1 MSFVLS
7 SKKPLA
13 RRDGDPLIKLL
24 DPDRGPLQALED
36 QNLAKLGDALLNFIY
51 SLSLSQARGR
61 ADGRKIPNNLLA
73 KALEMCRHSS
83 LTPRRSDK
91 HRKGDIVEAIFAYAW
106 LTGILDVRE
115 SAEYLAS
122 ASGTEGGELDRE
134 GYSRGLAEILDRIL
148 NSSGVPEDE

>member
-13 RRDGDPLIKLL
+13 RRDGDPLSELI
-24 DPDRGPLQALED
+24 DPDQGPLQAFND
-36 QNLAKLGDALLNFIY
+36 RNLSKLGDALLNLIY
-51 SLSLSQARGR
+51 SLSLSQVRGR

-73 KALEMCRHSS
+73 KALEICRHSS

-106 LTGILDVRE
+106 LIGILDIRE
-115 SAEYLAS
+115 SAEYLAVV
-122 ASGTEGGELDRE
+122 GRGEDDELDRE
-134 GYSRGLAEILDRIL
+134 GYSRGLAELLDQILT
-148 NSSGVPEDE
+148 SSGVPEDE